1 MVDERRQK
9 VQKPFLTKDDLQP
22 NEKKQIME
30 LFVENDNTLSHLL
43 EFISSKLVDSNNMP
57 ALSAG
62 NASQSVYSSYAG
74 DQSAP

>member
-1 MVDERRQK
+1 
-9 VQKPFLTKDDLQP
+9 LTKDDLQP
-22 NEKKQIME
+22 QEKKQILE

-62 NASQSVYSSYAG
+62 GSSSVYSSFAG
-74 DQSAP
+74 DQSMANP